1 MTQIVDQRF
10 HLTPLDPLDFHIPSN
25 QRLDQKGSVM
35 VTEELL
41 VSDGE
46 REKIIRNEEL
56 ETLRSGVR
64 GAIYHIKDLTTPTRN
79 TVKHY
84 DATIYPHAF
93 SRYFTLGFA
102 GLMTL
107 MITLIVAIFVLDIYT
122 DLNVV
127 SVLFCILGPLFVGV
141 GLLWPLLK
149 TPNKGKRSRFD
160 QWVFSRMRKRF
171 MTNINEIHRWENQ
184 LPVILKEYSSMTES
198 DDLVVELESL
208 HEWYSEAD
216 LPMSDTMQNV
226 FKAVNRKYEKES
238 TVNKIKESTRQNMI
252 RKINDRLK
260 AMNSVDVFDSTD
272 RDNLISEIYANGKNH
287 QLYPITGR
295 IVEIGRKLEEMEP
308 GSGRNFMAEMGVPFD
323 SLYRQYVIT
332 RKGNDKV
339 REIFLGSMRL
349 FNERLDKEEAKI
361 GKAEESRVVE
371 EAKML
376 SKLLD

>member
-10 HLTPLDPLDFHIPSN
+10 HLTPYPLDFQIPSN

-41 VSDGE
+41 VPDGE
-46 REKIIRNEEL
+46 REKIVRDEEL

-64 GAIYHIKDLTTPTRN
+64 GAIYHIKDLTTPNRN

-84 DATIYPHAF
+84 DATIYPHVF
-93 SRYFTLGFA
+93 SRYSTLGFA
-102 GLMTL
+102 GLMIL
-107 MITLIVAIFVLDIYT
+107 AISSLVVVPVLDLYT

-127 SVLFCILGPLFVGV
+127 AVLFCILGPFFVGV
-141 GLLWPLLK
+141 GLLWPLL
-149 TPNKGKRSRFD
+149 TASEGKQSRFD

-171 MTNINEIHRWENQ
+171 MANINEIHRWENQ
-184 LPVILKEYSSMTES
+184 LPVILKEYSSMTKS

-208 HEWYSEAD
+208 HEWYSEAG

-226 FKAVNRKYEKES
+226 FKAVDRKYEKES
-238 TVNKIKESTRQNMI
+238 TVNEIKESTRQNMI

-272 RDNLISEIYANGKNH
+272 RDSLISEIYAKGKDH
-287 QLYPITGR
+287 KLYPIAGR
-295 IVEIGRKLEEMEP
+295 IVEIGRKLEEVES
-308 GSGRNFMAEMGVPFD
+308 GSGRNFMAEMVVPFD

>member
-1 MTQIVDQRF
+1 MRLRWF
-10 HLTPLDPLDFHIPSN
+10 HLTPLDPLDFQIPSN

-35 VTEELL
+35 VTEKLL
-41 VSDGE
+41 VPDGE

-122 DLNVV
+122 DLNAVAL
-127 SVLFCILGPLFVGV
+127 LFCILGPLFVGV

-171 MTNINEIHRWENQ
+171 MANINEIHRWENQ

-238 TVNKIKESTRQNMI
+238 TVNKIKESTRQNMM

-272 RDNLISEIYANGKNH
+272 RDNLISEIYAKGKNH

>member
-1 MTQIVDQRF
+1 
-10 HLTPLDPLDFHIPSN
+10 
-25 QRLDQKGSVM
+25 
-35 VTEELL
+35 
-41 VSDGE
+41 
-46 REKIIRNEEL
+46 
-56 ETLRSGVR
+56 
-64 GAIYHIKDLTTPTRN
+64 
-79 TVKHY
+79 
-84 DATIYPHAF
+84 
-93 SRYFTLGFA
+93 
-102 GLMTL
+102 MTL
-107 MITLIVAIFVLDIYT
+107 MITLIVAITGLDIYT

-127 SVLFCILGPLFVGV
+127 TILFCTLGPFFVVV
-141 GLLWPLLK
+141 GLLWPLLT
-149 TPNKGKRSRFD
+149 TPKKGKRSRFD

-171 MTNINEIHRWENQ
+171 MANINEIHRWENQ
-184 LPVILKEYSSMTES
+184 LPVILSMTES

-226 FKAVNRKYEKES
+226 FKTVNRKYEKES
-238 TVNKIKESTRQNMI
+238 TVNKIKESTRQNMT

-308 GSGRNFMAEMGVPFD
+308 GSGRNFMAEMVVPFD

>member
-1 MTQIVDQRF
+1 
-10 HLTPLDPLDFHIPSN
+10 
-25 QRLDQKGSVM
+25 M

-41 VSDGE
+41 VPDGE
-46 REKIIRNEEL
+46 REKIVRDEEL
-56 ETLRSGVR
+56 ETLRSAFR

-84 DATIYPHAF
+84 DATIYPHVF
-93 SRYFTLGFA
+93 SRYSTLGFA
-102 GLMTL
+102 GLMILTIL
-107 MITLIVAIFVLDIYT
+107 LIVAISVLDIYT
-122 DLNVV
+122 DLNVE
-127 SVLFCILGPLFVGV
+127 SMFCILGPFFVGV
-141 GLLWPLLK
+141 GLLWPLL
-149 TPNKGKRSRFD
+149 TASEGKQFD

-171 MTNINEIHRWENQ
+171 MVNINEIHHWENQ
-184 LPVILKEYSSMTES
+184 LPVILKEYSSMTKS

-208 HEWYSEAD
+208 HEWYSEAG
-216 LPMSDTMQNV
+216 LPMSDTMQNM
-226 FKAVNRKYEKES
+226 FKAIDRNYEKES
-238 TVNKIKESTRQNMI
+238 TVNKIKESTRQNMM

-272 RDNLISEIYANGKNH
+272 RDNLISEIYAKGKDH
-287 QLYPITGR
+287 KLYPIAGR
-295 IVEIGRKLEEMEP
+295 IVEIGRKLEEVES
-308 GSGRNFMAEMGVPFD
+308 GSGRNFMAEMVVPFD

>member
-10 HLTPLDPLDFHIPSN
+10 HLTPLDPLDFQIPSN

-41 VSDGE
+41 VTDVE
-46 REKIIRNEEL
+46 REKIVRDEEL
-56 ETLRSGVR
+56 ETLRSAFR

-84 DATIYPHAF
+84 DATIYPHVF
-93 SRYFTLGFA
+93 SRYFTRGFA
-102 GLMTL
+102 GLMTMTL
-107 MITLIVAIFVLDIYT
+107 MIALFAIPGLYLYT
-122 DLNVV
+122 DLNMVTI
-127 SVLFCILGPLFVGV
+127 LFYTLGPFFVGV
-141 GLLWPLLK
+141 VLLWPLL
-149 TPNKGKRSRFD
+149 TTHKGKQSRFE

-171 MTNINEIHRWENQ
+171 MANINEIHHWENQ
-184 LPVILKEYSSMTES
+184 LPIILKEYSSMTKS

-208 HEWYSEAD
+208 REWYSEAG
-216 LPMSDTMQNV
+216 LPMSDTMQNM
-226 FKAVNRKYEKES
+226 FKAIDRNYEKES
-238 TVNKIKESTRQNMI
+238 TVNKIKKSTRQNMM

-260 AMNSVDVFDSTD
+260 AMNSVATD
-272 RDNLISEIYANGKNH
+272 RDNLISEIYAKGKDH
-287 QLYPITGR
+287 KLYPITGR
-295 IVEIGRKLEEMEP
+295 IVEIGRKLEEVES
-308 GSGRNFMAEMGVPFD
+308 GSGRNFMAEMVVPFD